1 MKTLSAKV
9 VGIYPT
15 KNGTEAI
22 VQYARPR
29 DLEAIFAIIRD
40 RRRELASMGQRFV
53 DLNSEDKAE
62 WARQFQK
69 PESLILVAQ
78 VNRKVVGYI
87 GLAPNPKGEEPGTT
101 WIYSVAVLVAFRQQ
115 GVARALLES
124 ALSEAEH
131 SRGLSS
137 VMLCV
142 AEPNFAK
149 NLYESCGFVQV
160 GEPFQG
166 EWAGRPARRFIMV
179 KHFREDQEV

>member
-15 KNGTEAI
+15 KSGTEAV
-22 VQYARPR
+22 VQYVRPR
-29 DLEAIFAIIRD
+29 DLEPIFAIIRD
-40 RRRELASMGQRFV
+40 RRRELASMGQRYI

-62 WARQFQK
+62 WALQIQK
-69 PESLILVAQ
+69 PESLILVAE
-78 VNRKVVGYI
+78 VNKKVAGYI

-101 WIYSVAVLVAFRQQ
+101 WVYALMVLAAQRRQ
-115 GVARALLES
+115 GIGRALLES
-124 ALSEAEH
+124 ALSEAKH
-131 SRGLSS
+131 NRGLSS

-179 KHFREDQEV
+179 KHFREDQA